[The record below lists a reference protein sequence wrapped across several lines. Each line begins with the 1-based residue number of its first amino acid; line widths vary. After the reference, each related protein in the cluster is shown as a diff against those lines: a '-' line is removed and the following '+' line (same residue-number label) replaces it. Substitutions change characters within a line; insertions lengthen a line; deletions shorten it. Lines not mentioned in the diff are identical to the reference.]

1 MIFFYSLLVLLTTEI
16 AICTKKCGSWGVVAA
31 LRCNQTLQ
39 GLELIQ
45 NGELLTIAEVR
56 KKFMDLMGLQAGF
69 RTLKQ
74 SRAHLLQ
81 YLPASQDELPTR
93 TIKET
98 FQSAIIPLSTNVRLQ
113 EKYVSVLGHVRAGR
127 LMEDMDIFAAW
138 VAMNYIKNPKQPPD
152 VPTPY
157 VIVTVLVDQISF
169 TDFVPKAQADIRLS
183 GIVSSVGRSSIETT
197 VWLEQ
202 QQHGQ
207 WQKITSAIFLM
218 AARNAN
224 ISGSAPVNKLVAADD
239 EEKLILA
246 EAEVRKKRR
255 HFEDSGS
262 VLNKVPAPDE
272 QHVIH
277 NLFVNSVDM
286 HNPTINRRV
295 LPPGT
300 VWMADTKRSNII
312 FSHPEDRNLHN
323 KVFGGF
329 LMRQALELAWIV
341 GYFHSKHRP
350 KLLHISD
357 ISFKKPVDVGSLL
370 GMTGQVI
377 YTEENYMQIIVHAEV
392 TSPFSGQQ
400 VTTNVF
406 HYTYEAPDY
415 ATKVMPNT
423 YHEAMMYIDGRRHFQ
438 EVMGLKSS
446 S

>member
-1 MIFFYSLLVLLTTEI
+1 MIIYKVMRAQCLSAHLK
-16 AICTKKCGSWGVVAA
+16 ICFPKPAVFNVSSI
-31 LRCNQTLQ
+31 RCNQTLQ

-45 NGELLTIAEVR
+45 NGELLTIAE
-56 KKFMDLMGLQAGF
+56 
-69 RTLKQ
+69 
-74 SRAHLLQ
+74 
-81 YLPASQDELPTR
+81 
-93 TIKET
+93 
-98 FQSAIIPLSTNVRLQ
+98 
-113 EKYVSVLGHVRAGR
+113 
-127 LMEDMDIFAAW
+127 AW